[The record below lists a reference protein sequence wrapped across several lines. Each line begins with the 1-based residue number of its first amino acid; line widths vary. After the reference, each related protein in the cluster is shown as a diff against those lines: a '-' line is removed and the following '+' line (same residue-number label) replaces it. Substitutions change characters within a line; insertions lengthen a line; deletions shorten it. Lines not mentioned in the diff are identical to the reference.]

1 MKSRLLEAKKDI
13 KVREIEGEYKF
24 DNPDL
29 EEKSMSKRIR
39 KTKELE
45 AKYKDRPKIAFHQLT
60 DEGNRLFMQAKRDK
74 VWTTLTWSF
83 SGNIAGLFAVSA
95 MEQSRRWQNA
105 RFVKRNELTKVAV
118 FLGCVGIFTA
128 IGYGNARQDFVRTK
142 HKIVETHSIASSDK

>member
-1 MKSRLLEAKKDI
+1 MRARLAQEQQRI
-13 KVREIEGEYKF
+13 KVHEAEGEYKF

-29 EEKSMSKRIR
+29 EEKSMTKRVR

-45 AKYKDRPKIAFHQLT
+45 VKYKDKPKIAFHQLN

-95 MEQSRRWQNA
+95 ME
-105 RFVKRNELTKVAV
+105 
-118 FLGCVGIFTA
+118 
-128 IGYGNARQDFVRTK
+128 
-142 HKIVETHSIASSDK
+142 